1 MAEAERLTRLAAFLL
16 ALSLLTGAAHAAE
29 PIRIGILTD
38 ISSFGAEVTGTGSI
52 TAAKLAAED
61 FHGAVGGRPIE
72 FASADTQNKPDIA
85 ASIARQW
92 FDVDHM
98 DAIVDVPQS
107 AVALGVQEIARS
119 RGKVLLITSAVTQDL
134 TGKACSPTTIHW
146 ADDTYALATGT
157 AREVARSGKKDWFF
171 VTADFA
177 FGTVMQDALVRVLK
191 QYDGRVLG
199 TVRPPTSTTDFSSYL
214 LQAQA
219 SRASIVALVSVGS
232 DLVTAVKQAHE
243 FGIVQGGQQ
252 LVAPIVYLSDVNSL
266 GLDIAQGLLVTSGF
280 YWDDNDAT
288 RAFAAR
294 YRAVQGSEPNQTH
307 AGLYAALHNYFAAV
321 GSTGSTEPLTVVRAM
336 KATPTEFL
344 GKPAT
349 IREDGR
355 VIYDLGLYQ
364 VKSPGESK
372 ARWDDYRRLR
382 VITGQEAFR
391 PMEGG
396 GCGFVSG
403 H

>member
-1 MAEAERLTRLAAFLL
+1 MTRIVACL
-16 ALSLLTGAAHAAE
+16 LSLLLSATAASAEE

-38 ISSFGAEVTGTGSI
+38 LSSFGAEVTGTGSV
-52 TAAKLAAED
+52 TAAKLAAAD
-61 FHGAVGGRPIE
+61 FHGLAGGRPIE
-72 FASADTQNKPDIA
+72 FISADTQNKPDIA

-92 FDVDHM
+92 FDVNHV

-107 AVALGVQEIARS
+107 AVALGVQEIARA

-134 TGKACSPTTIHW
+134 TGKGCSPTTIHW

-157 AREVARSGKKDWFF
+157 AREVAQSGKKDWFF

-191 QYDGRVLG
+191 QYDGRVVG
-199 TVRPPTSTTDFSSYL
+199 TVRPPTNETDFSSYL

-219 SRASIVALVSVGS
+219 SKASIVALVSVGS

-243 FGIVQGGQQ
+243 FGLVQGGQQ

-294 YRAVQGSEPNQTH
+294 YRAIQGSEPNQTH
-307 AGLYAALHNYFAAV
+307 AGLYAALRTYFTAV
-321 GSTGSTEPLTVVRAM
+321 GTTGSTEPATVVHAM
-336 KATPTEFL
+336 KAAPADFL
-344 GKPAT
+344 GKPAI

-355 VIYDLGLYQ
+355 VIYDLSLYQ
-364 VKSPGESK
+364 VKSPADSK
-372 ARWDDYRRLR
+372 GRWDDYRRLR
-382 VITGQEAFR
+382 VISGQDAFK
-391 PMEGG
+391 PIEGG
-396 GCGFVSG
+396 GCGFVAG